1 MIYSGRNLDII
12 NALPMESRKRMYH
25 AQWYK
30 RSKMPREN
38 TVGMSVQDVP
48 ITEDMIQRVL
58 SPANQRFRSR
68 NGTVLYLDKNGK
80 PKKKAP
86 RTGSLGNQNASK
98 QVKRA
103 DQRQGTPSMG
113 FDIPSSY
120 CCAMPTNM
128 VVRKGLFKV
137 EKKKIEISFD

>member
-30 RSKMPREN
+30 RSKMPREH

-68 NGTVLYLDKNGK
+68 NGTVLYLDKDGNNK
-80 PKKKAP
+80 SP

-98 QVKRA
+98 QNKIA
-103 DQRQGTPSMG
+103 ASSCGQRMGTPSMG

-120 CCAMPTNM
+120 DLPIL
-128 VVRKGLFKV
+128 RKGLFKV

>member
-30 RSKMPREN
+30 RSKMPREH

-80 PKKKAP
+80 KKAP

-120 CCAMPTNM
+120 DLPTNM

>member
-30 RSKMPREN
+30 RSKMPRED

-80 PKKKAP
+80 KKAP

-120 CCAMPTNM
+120 DLPTNM

>member
-30 RSKMPREN
+30 RSKMPREH

-80 PKKKAP
+80 KKAP

-98 QVKRA
+98 QNKIA
-103 DQRQGTPSMG
+103 ASSCGQRMGTPSMG

-120 CCAMPTNM
+120 DSPIL
-128 VVRKGLFKV
+128 RKGLFKV